1 VSEPPGT
8 AFASRLIGLLPSLRR
23 YARAI
28 SGDAALADDLV
39 QDSIERALARA
50 ATLRQPDRLGAWM
63 RGIVHNLYLDELR
76 RRRVR
81 GVRVDVE
88 DMSDDLALSTHAG
101 GGAPDHAPLDAV
113 ARAMQGLSLEHRQ
126 ILVLAGVE
134 ELPYRAIAEEL
145 QVPMGTVM
153 SRLAR
158 ARAALRR
165 ALESGDPAHG
175 ELHAFIDGELPPD
188 RAESLEALLASDPAL
203 AARLAAF
210 ADDKDRLAAAFRPS
224 MDAPVPDAW
233 IARIQQ
239 AAAGTPRRERF
250 HRTAWALALAACV
263 LLALG
268 ATAWLQRRD
277 AGEDRI
283 VVQANAARLAQ
294 TRPVIALTGALL
306 DDGPARDSLLT
317 RAVGLPVH
325 APDLARLG
333 WILAEIDTYTG
344 AAALRYR
351 AGDGRALTLYVRKSS
366 GAPRF
371 DLFRIGT
378 LRACI
383 WQDDVVGAVRMGDM
397 SAGQMMRVAG
407 TAYVALDL

>member
-1 VSEPPGT
+1 MACSVRSATIPDNGAADPGEAPAWPRPDLPQASQAGLAGLTRHDTEQRSRRQDAISSARHADRARQVVSEPPGT

-175 ELHAFIDGELPPD
+175 E
-188 RAESLEALLASDPAL
+188 R
-203 AARLAAF
+203 
-210 ADDKDRLAAAFRPS
+210 
-224 MDAPVPDAW
+224 
-233 IARIQQ
+233 
-239 AAAGTPRRERF
+239 TP
-250 HRTAWALALAACV
+250 
-263 LLALG
+263 
-268 ATAWLQRRD
+268 
-277 AGEDRI
+277 
-283 VVQANAARLAQ
+283 
-294 TRPVIALTGALL
+294 
-306 DDGPARDSLLT
+306 
-317 RAVGLPVH
+317 
-325 APDLARLG
+325 
-333 WILAEIDTYTG
+333 
-344 AAALRYR
+344 
-351 AGDGRALTLYVRKSS
+351 
-366 GAPRF
+366 
-371 DLFRIGT
+371 
-378 LRACI
+378 
-383 WQDDVVGAVRMGDM
+383 
-397 SAGQMMRVAG
+397 
-407 TAYVALDL
+407 